1 MLGLAQHHAG
11 IGRQGR
17 KPGTGRRFPLPRFV
31 GRMSPPFLRLVGLW
45 QAFQQASIAV
55 KRLGD
60 ILDIP
65 QALTPSSESTAPARS
80 SGTASPYV
88 TENTYRRST
97 RTSTS
102 LSRPIDTTCSWAS
115 RAAAKGKIGV
125 CLLLRDQSTTSNGRS
140 IPSSQCRATAP

>member
-17 KPGTGRRFPLPRFV
+17 KPGTGRRFLLPRFA
-31 GRMSPPFLRLVGLW
+31 GRMSPPLLRLVGLW

-65 QALTPSSESTAPARS
+65 QAPQALTPSSESTAPARS
-80 SGTASPYV
+80 SGTASPSSPAGSPCLWV
-88 TENTYRRST
+88 
-97 RTSTS
+97 
-102 LSRPIDTTCSWAS
+102 P
-115 RAAAKGKIGV
+115 RAAAKGEIGV
-125 CLLLRDQSTTSNGRS
+125 CPLLLLS
-140 IPSSQCRATAP
+140 RAFQGILADAIGKR